1 MLAGYQWNGYASTM
15 SELIFEVRQESDEGY
30 VAECLTEGIYTQG
43 DTWDELR
50 DNVREAVEAYHF
62 DGEKP
67 EGIRLHLV
75 RDEYVAVG

>member
-1 MLAGYQWNGYASTM
+1 MLASGGTEYARGM
-15 SELIFEVRQESDEGY
+15 RELIFEVRQEADEGY
-30 VAECLTEGIYTQG
+30 VAECLTEGIYTQA

-62 DGEKP
+62 DGERP
-67 EGIRLHLV
+67 QSVRLHLV